1 MINGLLCL
9 SLLVTSNVMFTN
21 GFGALGLQ
29 RNKSN
34 LWFVLYNTFTM
45 ILVILA
51 CRSLYSLVYMYLLV
65 PYNLDRLG
73 ILVIVMFAAISNFGV
88 LEITKLVN
96 KEMYYYYDATYSFV
110 VNMGLTIGIMFT
122 IDYSLQFGPIK
133 VYACLVAAGYA
144 IATLVFSFAYLR
156 LHNQKISKIFR
167 PVPITILAM
176 SVVAMIIY
184 AITIAL

>member
-51 CRSLYSLVYMYLLV
+51 CSSLYSLVYMYLLV

-96 KEMYYYYDATYSFV
+96 KEMY
-110 VNMGLTIGIMFT
+110 
-122 IDYSLQFGPIK
+122 
-133 VYACLVAAGYA
+133 
-144 IATLVFSFAYLR
+144 
-156 LHNQKISKIFR
+156 
-167 PVPITILAM
+167 
-176 SVVAMIIY
+176 
-184 AITIAL
+184 